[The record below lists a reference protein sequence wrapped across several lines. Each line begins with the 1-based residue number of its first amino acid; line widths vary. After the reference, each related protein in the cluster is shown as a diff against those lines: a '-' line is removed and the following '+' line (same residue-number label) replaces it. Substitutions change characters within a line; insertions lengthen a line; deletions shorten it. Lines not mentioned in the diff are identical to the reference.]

1 MRKMKHSLIALM
13 SAGAVVGL
21 ALFGKPAIADDAA
34 VEATLAEIQATLG
47 FTPTFVSALPKAALP
62 GAWIEARDVL
72 FTDSALDA
80 KTKALIGLAVSA
92 QIPCSY
98 CIYDDTLN
106 AKRAGASDEEIKEA
120 VAVAALS
127 RHWSTIFNGN
137 QVDFE
142 TFKKEMGGM

>member
-1 MRKMKHSLIALM
+1 MKNSLVTLM
-13 SAGAVVGL
+13 SAAAVVGL
-21 ALFGKPAIADDAA
+21 GLVAQPALSDEAA
-34 VEATLAEIQATLG
+34 VDATLAEIQATLG
-47 FTPTFVSALPKAALP
+47 FVPTFVSALPKSAVP
-62 GAWIEARDVL
+62 GAWAEARDVL
-72 FTDSALDA
+72 YSETALDP

-106 AKRAGASDEEIKEA
+106 AKRAGATDEEIKEA

-137 QVDFE
+137 QVDLE
-142 TFKKEMGGM
+142 TFKAEMGGM